1 MFNQRLKGFGK
12 ASIFPTFRT
21 FGNFMQSIDKHR
33 LNNFDFMRIAAASM
47 VVFAHS
53 FDLLSTPQ
61 TVGNNSEPLRVLTH
75 GQMSFGSLGVAI
87 FFCLSGYLI
96 TQSLHNSQNYTNY
109 FAKRFLR
116 IFPAL
121 MLDLVIAVFIWGALV
136 TSRPLASYFSDIQ
149 TYQYLWNIFLFKL
162 SYVLPGVFE
171 ANSYPNIV
179 NMSLWTLPYEFIC
192 YFGVVILD
200 IFLISRNRY
209 VFAGFGILMFVVGF
223 VVLNSPYAALQI
235 GETDIRLDNFFVL
248 TTYFAAGAIFFQFR
262 DKIPLK
268 AAAAGVLLIIYAFSF
283 YFDKSSI
290 FGYLCLPYIVFWF
303 VFSDRIKLHKAGKF
317 GDFSYGMYI
326 YSFPVQQTIIYFLG
340 NRIAVPKMIFLSF
353 LFTIPLAM
361 FSWFVVEKRAL
372 KLKDSL
378 IKPIKVSNNKRNETA
393 EFA

>member
-1 MFNQRLKGFGK
+1 MYQTEHN
-12 ASIFPTFRT
+12 
-21 FGNFMQSIDKHR
+21 R
-33 LNNFDFMRIAAASM
+33 LNNFDFVRILAASM

-53 FDLLSTPQ
+53 FDLLSTPE
-61 TVGNNSEPLRVLTH
+61 TVETNAEPLRVITH
-75 GQMSFGSLGVAI
+75 GQISFGSLGVAI

-96 TQSLHNSQNYTNY
+96 TQSLNNSQNYSNY

-121 MLDLVIAVFIWGALV
+121 ILDLVIAVFIWGALV
-136 TSRPLASYFSDIQ
+136 TTLPLSAYFSDIH
-149 TYQYLWNIFLFKL
+149 TYQYLWNVFLFKL

-171 ANSYPNIV
+171 TNSYPNIV

-200 IFLISRNRY
+200 VCLISKNRY
-209 VFAGFGILMFVVGF
+209 VFAGFGAALFMVGF
-223 VVLNSPYAALQI
+223 VVLNSSYASFQL

-248 TTYFAAGAIFFQFR
+248 TTYFSAGALFYQFR

-268 AAAAGVLLIIYAFSF
+268 ASISFVLLIIYCLSF
-283 YFDKSSI
+283 YFEKSSI
-290 FGYLCLPYIVFWF
+290 FAYFCLPYIVFWF
-303 VFSDRIKLHKAGKF
+303 VFSPKIKLHGVGKL

-326 YSFPVQQTIIYFLG
+326 YSFPVQQTIIYYFG
-340 NRIAVPKMIFLSF
+340 NRMPVTKMIFLSF
-353 LFTIPLAM
+353 LLTIPLAV

-372 KLKDSL
+372 KLKNSL
-378 IKPIKVSNNKRNETA
+378 VAPIKLETQKGSV

>member
-1 MFNQRLKGFGK
+1 MYLTENQ
-12 ASIFPTFRT
+12 
-21 FGNFMQSIDKHR
+21 R
-33 LNNFDFMRIAAASM
+33 LNNFDFVRILAASM

-53 FDLLSTPQ
+53 FDLLSTPE
-61 TVGNNSEPLRVLTH
+61 TVETNAEPLRVLTH

-96 TQSLHNSQNYTNY
+96 TQSLHNSRDYTSY

-171 ANSYPNIV
+171 TNSYPNIV

-192 YFGVVILD
+192 YFGVVLLD
-200 IFLISRNRY
+200 VFLISRNRY
-209 VFAGFGILMFVVGF
+209 IFAGFGTLMFVVG
-223 VVLNSPYAALQI
+223 VLVLNSSYSTLQI

-248 TTYFAAGAIFFQFR
+248 TTYFGAGALFYQFR
-262 DKIPLK
+262 DKIPLNTSF
-268 AAAAGVLLIIYAFSF
+268 VLIAISIYCFSF
-283 YFDKSSI
+283 YIDKSSI
-290 FGYLCLPYIVFWF
+290 FGYFCLPYIVFWF
-303 VFSDRIKLHKAGKF
+303 VFSKQIKLHKVGKW

-326 YSFPVQQTIIYFLG
+326 YSFPVQQTIVYFLG
-340 NRIAVPKMIFLSF
+340 NRMPVSKMIFLSF

-378 IKPIKVSNNKRNETA
+378 IKPISVQKQTETA